1 MLIRVV
7 RGGLAHRRRVFTFA
21 VVALLFASIFV
32 GLARVAVIGLFRV
45 LRLGGGLVIDMPSPG
60 AARSFWLQEALAD
73 DPGEPA
79 PPLES
84 HLVADVCIVGGGF
97 AGLWTAIQLTDASPA
112 CGSR

>member
-1 MLIRVV
+1 
-7 RGGLAHRRRVFTFA
+7 
-21 VVALLFASIFV
+21 
-32 GLARVAVIGLFRV
+32 
-45 LRLGGGLVIDMPSPG
+45 MPSPG

-79 PPLES
+79 PPLER

-97 AGLWTAIQLTDASPA
+97 AGLWTAIQLTERRPA